1 MSFLNSLKFIRPDLV
16 IGNVDYIIE
25 VVPAFT
31 VIIAI
36 VIATSSS

>member
-1 MSFLNSLKFIRPDLV
+1 MPDLV

-25 VVPAFT
+25 VALAFT